1 MDDLKKDVHNTHA
14 PESPATDTPHAP
26 HETAAHSEA
35 EDHRPEGSG
44 KSDLLG
50 GEYIVSE
57 GSHETPIVEEHDV
70 VIEESLDVEIEPAY
84 GDESHSGIPDI
95 ADDTAA
101 PSAPAVPTDDQPIQ
115 IEVPRQLERSRGGSN
130 RNDRHGRDRHDR
142 HSGHGRNDRHG
153 GDRHHGRND
162 RHHGQR
168 PFERERLS
176 GRGKEHKGKN
186 TKKEIFVNC
195 SPEETRVAL
204 MENNKLIELL
214 IERSESEKI
223 VGNIYKGRIEN
234 VLPGISSAFV
244 NIGLEKNAYLYVSD
258 VIPTKGHN
266 PSSQIEKMIARN
278 EVIML
283 QVAKEAIGT
292 KGVKVTMD
300 ISLPGRF
307 LVYMPMAEHIG
318 VSKNIEDR
326 KERDRLRTIV
336 ESCAPKQG
344 GVIIRTE
351 GEGADEQALR
361 REMAYLIRLW
371 ENIQRRFES
380 SQAPALVHRDLGLV
394 FQTVRDIFNENTGIF
409 MVDSRSE
416 YRDLMDFLDSIS
428 PELKS
433 RVKLYEGKTPLYQA
447 FNIEPQIEKIRDARA
462 DLPSGG
468 YIIIQEA
475 EGLCAIDVN
484 TGKFTGKRSQ
494 EETVTAT
501 NVEAAQEVARQ
512 LRLRNIGGIIVIDFI
527 DMRHARNRQ
536 KVMEALADYTAED
549 RAKIKILPITRLG
562 LIEMTRERKRES
574 LFALLGELC
583 PQCHASG
590 RVLSRDSLFIK
601 VKREILR
608 LTHGRAGDQIK
619 LFLSPPVA
627 QYVQERQDRLEHAV
641 KHKIVIQSDPNLPWE
656 DYRIL
661 IE

>member
-1 MDDLKKDVHNTHA
+1 MDNF
-14 PESPATDTPHAP
+14 
-26 HETAAHSEA
+26 
-35 EDHRPEGSG
+35 G
-44 KSDLLG
+44 KPPQD
-50 GEYIVSE
+50 
-57 GSHETPIVEEHDV
+57 
-70 VIEESLDVEIEPAY
+70 
-84 GDESHSGIPDI
+84 
-95 ADDTAA
+95 
-101 PSAPAVPTDDQPIQ
+101 TDDQHKPPHPTG
-115 IEVPRQLERSRGGSN
+115 EDKSRHPGESRGSETPSPSTPPDLSADESEEPVIIHDDEIAEAHEMEEGPEPLEITDLPERPAAAPGSQTGLPESGQELLPPPSSTELPVEIP
-130 RNDRHGRDRHDR
+130 RREEIHRPQR
-142 HSGHGRNDRHG
+142 SGHHPRHQNN
-153 GDRHHGRND
+153 RHHNQHSSHRP
-162 RHHGQR
+162 R
-168 PFERERLS
+168 PFVSESRHKLPEKDAKREIL
-176 GRGKEHKGKN
+176 
-186 TKKEIFVNC
+186 VNC
-195 SPEETRVAL
+195 SPEETRVGVV
-204 MENNKLIELL
+204 EDDKLIELL
-214 IERSESEKI
+214 IERTESEKI
-223 VGNIYKGRIEN
+223 VGNIYKGRVEN
-234 VLPGISSAFV
+234 VLPGISSAFA

-258 VIPTKGHN
+258 VIPTGKRN

-278 EVIML
+278 DIVML

-300 ISLPGRF
+300 VSLPGRF
-307 LVYMPMAEHIG
+307 LVYMPMAEHLG

-336 ESCAPKQG
+336 ESCAPEKG

-351 GEGADEQALR
+351 AEGAEEQALR

-371 ENIQRRFES
+371 DNVQRRYEN
-380 SQAPALVHRDLGLV
+380 APIPSLVHRDLGLV
-394 FQTVRDIFNENTGIF
+394 FQTVRDVFTESTSIFL
-409 MVDSRSE
+409 VDSRSE

-433 RVKLYEGKTPLYQA
+433 RVKLYEGKTPLFQA
-447 FNIEPQIEKIRDARA
+447 FNIESQIEKIRSARV

-501 NVEAAQEVARQ
+501 NVEAAEEVARQ

-536 KVMEALADYTAED
+536 KVMEALAHYVRDD

-574 LFALLGELC
+574 LFALLGEAC

-590 RVLSRDSLFIK
+590 RVLSRDSMYIRL
-601 VKREILR
+601 KREILM
-608 LTHGRAGDQIK
+608 LTHGRPGEHIK

-627 QYVQERQDRLEHAV
+627 HYFQERHQRLENVV
-641 KHKIVIQSDPNLPWE
+641 KHKLTINPDPNLPWE
-656 DYRIL
+656 EYRIL

>member
-1 MDDLKKDVHNTHA
+1 LNPQQQPNGHNSQNH
-14 PESPATDTPHAP
+14 SNHNN
-26 HETAAHSEA
+26 HEKQS
-35 EDHRPEGSG
+35 
-44 KSDLLG
+44 
-50 GEYIVSE
+50 
-57 GSHETPIVEEHDV
+57 
-70 VIEESLDVEIEPAY
+70 
-84 GDESHSGIPDI
+84 
-95 ADDTAA
+95 
-101 PSAPAVPTDDQPIQ
+101 
-115 IEVPRQLERSRGGSN
+115 
-130 RNDRHGRDRHDR
+130 
-142 HSGHGRNDRHG
+142 
-153 GDRHHGRND
+153 
-162 RHHGQR
+162 
-168 PFERERLS
+168 
-176 GRGKEHKGKN
+176 
-186 TKKEIFVNC
+186 KKEILVNC
-195 SPEETRVAL
+195 SPEETRVAML
-204 MENNKLIELL
+204 EDNQLAELL

-258 VIPTKGHN
+258 VIPTAGHN

-278 EVIML
+278 ETIML

-307 LVYMPMAEHIG
+307 LVYMPLAEHLG

-336 ESCAPKQG
+336 DSCAPKKG

-351 GEGADEQALR
+351 AEGAEEAALR
-361 REMAYLIRLW
+361 REMAYLERLW
-371 ENIQRRFES
+371 DSIQRRFES
-380 SQAPALVHRDLGLV
+380 ASVPSLVHRDLGLV
-394 FQTVRDIFNENTGIF
+394 FQTVRDIFTENTSIF
-409 MVDSRSE
+409 LVDSRSE

-433 RVKLYEGKTPLYQA
+433 RVKLYEGKTPLFKA
-447 FNIEPQIEKIRDARA
+447 FNIESQIEKTRSARV

-468 YIIIQEA
+468 YIVIQEA

-501 NVEAAQEVARQ
+501 NVEAAKEVAIQ
-512 LRLRNIGGIIVIDFI
+512 LRLRNIGGIVVIDFI

-536 KVMEALADYTAED
+536 KVMEALAHYTRCD

-574 LFALLGELC
+574 LFALLGEQC

-590 RVLSRDSLFIK
+590 RVLSRDSLYIK
-601 VKREILR
+601 VKREILD
-608 LTHGRAGDQIK
+608 LTRGRSGEIIK

-627 QYVQERQDRLEHAV
+627 QYVEERKERLEHAV
-641 KHKIVIQSDPNLPWE
+641 RHKVAIQSDPHLPWE
-656 DYRIL
+656 EYRIL

>member
-1 MDDLKKDVHNTHA
+1 MM
-14 PESPATDTPHAP
+14 
-26 HETAAHSEA
+26 
-35 EDHRPEGSG
+35 
-44 KSDLLG
+44 
-50 GEYIVSE
+50 
-57 GSHETPIVEEHDV
+57 
-70 VIEESLDVEIEPAY
+70 
-84 GDESHSGIPDI
+84 
-95 ADDTAA
+95 
-101 PSAPAVPTDDQPIQ
+101 
-115 IEVPRQLERSRGGSN
+115 
-130 RNDRHGRDRHDR
+130 
-142 HSGHGRNDRHG
+142 
-153 GDRHHGRND
+153 
-162 RHHGQR
+162 
-168 PFERERLS
+168 
-176 GRGKEHKGKN
+176 
-186 TKKEIFVNC
+186 KKEILVNC
-195 SPEETRVAL
+195 SHEETRVAL
-204 MENNKLIELL
+204 VENGQLAELL
-214 IERSESEKI
+214 VERAESEKI

-258 VIPTKGHN
+258 VIPTTGHA
-266 PSSQIEKMIARN
+266 PSSQIEKMITRN

-307 LVYMPMAEHIG
+307 LVYMPLDQHLG

-326 KERDRLRTIV
+326 KERERLRSVV
-336 ESCAPKQG
+336 ESCAPEKG

-351 GEGADEQALR
+351 GEGAPEQALR
-361 REMAYLIRLW
+361 REMQYLARLW
-371 ENIQRRFES
+371 ESIRRRYEA
-380 SQAPALVHRDLGLV
+380 APVPSLVHRDLGLV
-394 FQTVRDIFNENTGIF
+394 FQTVRDIFTEDTSIF
-409 MVDSRSE
+409 LVDTRSE

-433 RVKLYEGKTPLYQA
+433 RVKLYEGKTPLFQA
-447 FNIEPQIEKIRDARA
+447 FNIESQIEESRAARV

-468 YIIIQEA
+468 YIVIQEA

-536 KVMEALADYTAED
+536 KVMEALDHFVHDD

-574 LFALLGELC
+574 LFALLGEPC

-601 VKREILR
+601 LKREILN
-608 LTHGRAGDQIK
+608 LTHGRPGDHIK

-627 QYVQERQDRLEHAV
+627 QYFQERHQRLEQAV
-641 KHKIVIQSDPNLPWE
+641 KHKLSIHPDPHLPWE
-656 DYRIL
+656 EYRIL

>member
-1 MDDLKKDVHNTHA
+1 MNQFDEDKKPLEGTV
-14 PESPATDTPHAP
+14 SPAA
-26 HETAAHSEA
+26 
-35 EDHRPEGSG
+35 
-44 KSDLLG
+44 
-50 GEYIVSE
+50 
-57 GSHETPIVEEHDV
+57 SHETTSAAPMETHPVDDAVALPPEADADEDLMPEAAEEDHV
-70 VIEESLDVEIEPAY
+70 LDTGEPFDSGDLEGEAEPQIEPR
-84 GDESHSGIPDI
+84 E
-95 ADDTAA
+95 DDRRGEPEETLVED
-101 PSAPAVPTDDQPIQ
+101 PMGQGNLPPEP
-115 IEVPRQLERSRGGSN
+115 PERKELVER
-130 RNDRHGRDRHDR
+130 RRDHRHGGNGRHDRGHHGRHDR
-142 HSGHGRNDRHG
+142 HNNFNAHTGSR
-153 GDRHHGRND
+153 
-162 RHHGQR
+162 QR
-168 PFERERLS
+168 PFTNEIRHRQPGERQAKR
-176 GRGKEHKGKN
+176 
-186 TKKEIFVNC
+186 EILVNC
-195 SPEETRVAL
+195 AAEETRVAVV
-204 MENNKLIELL
+204 EDNHLIELL
-214 IERSESEKI
+214 LERTEAEKI

-258 VIPTKGHN
+258 VIPTPGHS

-278 EVIML
+278 EVIMV

-307 LVYMPMAEHIG
+307 LVYMPMAEHLG

-336 ESCAPKQG
+336 ESCAPEKG

-351 GEGADEQALR
+351 AEGAEEQALR

-371 ENIQRRFES
+371 DSIQKRYES
-380 SQAPALVHRDLGLV
+380 APTPNLVHRDLGLV
-394 FQTVRDIFNENTGIF
+394 FQTVRDVFSDSTSIFL
-409 MVDSRSE
+409 VDSRSE
-416 YRDLMDFLDSIS
+416 YRDLLDFLDSIS

-433 RVKLYEGKTPLYQA
+433 RVKLYEGKTPLFQA
-447 FNIEPQIEKIRDARA
+447 FNIEAQIEKIRSARV

-501 NVEAAQEVARQ
+501 NVEAAKEVARQ

-536 KVMEALADYTAED
+536 KVMEALANFVRDD

-574 LFALLGELC
+574 LFALLGEAC

-590 RVLSRDSLFIK
+590 RVLSRDSMYIRL
-601 VKREILR
+601 KREILNM
-608 LTHGRAGDQIK
+608 THGRPGNLIK

-627 QYVQERQDRLEHAV
+627 RYFEERHNKFENTI
-641 KHKIVIQSDPNLPWE
+641 KHKLQIHPDPNLPWE
-656 DYRIL
+656 EYRIL